1 MFVGY
6 CSLPVNNKLSGG
18 GLEAARPI
26 LVTTQCGC
34 LMKGDTVPAREIMM
48 GEGNKVA
55 SVIMFTLSKMPGP
68 YIHTA
73 SGMHSYLR
81 VVIILHLWSLAVTA
95 CIASCLC
102 S

>member
-18 GLEAARPI
+18 GLEAAQPI

-68 YIHTA
+68 YVHTA
-73 SGMHSYLR
+73 WDARPGKN
-81 VVIILHLWSLAVTA
+81 
-95 CIASCLC
+95 
-102 S
+102 

>member
-55 SVIMFTLSKMPGP
+55 SEIMFSLSKMPGP
-68 YIHTA
+68 YVHTA

-81 VVIILHLWSLAVTA
+81 VVIILPPMVTGIDSLH
-95 CIASCLC
+95 CQLL
-102 S
+102 